1 MLHNQIYNLRK
12 SMGLT
17 QQQVADKLNITR
29 QGYLYY
35 EKGTREP
42 NVDTIKK
49 LCLIFDCTAD
59 ELLEIDTPAERK
71 KVMINNSFNNSKNIN
86 LKM

>member
-1 MLHNQIYNLRK
+1 MLHKQILNFRK
-12 SMGLT
+12 SLGLT
-17 QQQVADKLNITR
+17 QQQVADMLHISR

-49 LCLIFDCTAD
+49 LCVIFDCTSD
-59 ELLEIDTPAERK
+59 ELLEIDTTSARS
-71 KVMINNSFNNSKNIN
+71 KVHINNSFNNSRNIN
-86 LKM
+86 LKL

>member
-1 MLHNQIYNLRK
+1 MISDQIKFYRK
-12 SMGLT
+12 SLGFT
-17 QQQVADKLNITR
+17 QQEVAERLNISR

-42 NVDTIKK
+42 NVETIKK

-59 ELLEIDTPAERK
+59 ELLEIETPAQRK
-71 KVMINNSFNNSKNIN
+71 KVTINHSFNNSRNIN
-86 LKM
+86 VKL

>member
-1 MLHNQIYNLRK
+1 MIGDQIKFFRNSLG
-12 SMGLT
+12 MT
-17 QQQVADKLNITR
+17 QQQVADRLNISR

-49 LCLIFDCTAD
+49 LCIIFECSAD
-59 ELLEIDTPAERK
+59 ELLEIDTPSQRK
-71 KVMINNSFNNSKNIN
+71 KVTISHSFNNSKNIN
-86 LKM
+86 VNL

>member
-1 MLHNQIYNLRK
+1 MISDQIKFYRK
-12 SMGLT
+12 SLGFT
-17 QQQVADKLNITR
+17 QQEVAERLNISR

-42 NVDTIKK
+42 NVETIKK

-59 ELLEIDTPAERK
+59 ELLEIETPAQRK
-71 KVMINNSFNNSKNIN
+71 KVTITHSFNNSRNIN
-86 LKM
+86 VKL